1 MGHSTPWEAFAE
13 QPHLVAAL
21 LFLLALQW
29 FIANRFVVKEVELHL
44 YQHQFLKK
52 LGGAEGASAGLQ
64 IIISRAMTE
73 PQTFAAIFD
82 AVHCRHCAS
91 ATPAGWISAAKG
103 TKKRYPVELS
113 TAAQSF
119 LKRKLI
125 GEFGGLV

>member
-44 YQHQFLKK
+44 YQYQFLKK

-73 PQTFAAIFD
+73 PRFLTLYI
-82 AVHCRHCAS
+82 AVTAPAQPLQAGSALPKAPRS
-91 ATPAGWISAAKG
+91 AT
-103 TKKRYPVELS
+103 R
-113 TAAQSF
+113 
-119 LKRKLI
+119 
-125 GEFGGLV
+125 